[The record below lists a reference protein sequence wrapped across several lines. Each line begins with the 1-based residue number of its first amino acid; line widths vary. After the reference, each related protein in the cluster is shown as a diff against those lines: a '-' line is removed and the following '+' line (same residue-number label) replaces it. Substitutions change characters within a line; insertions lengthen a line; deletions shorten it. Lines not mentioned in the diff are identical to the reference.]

1 MRPGMKMLAARSAG
15 SNGNN
20 NRGDNARGYQQQIGE
35 PVYYPRPYN
44 EGNNRMEDRYGARND
59 GNMEMY
65 GYGNQGAN
73 GAYNRSGMNGPDSWE
88 YTRTDT
94 ANGEMEARR
103 RYRRYDNGRFAP
115 KNEMEGNGGES
126 HYPFVPPPP
135 AYEGGSDMNRIGF
148 SAGGEFRQDYP
159 NNASYPRGE
168 QRPSEMMLGKAE
180 DRKAMRLDPKM
191 AEEWMKMLVN
201 EDGTKGPHWT
211 FEQVRTMM
219 QQHNLSFDTHEF
231 WAVLNA
237 IYSDDVAVAKKYG
250 VNKPEYYIDRAK
262 AWLSD
267 KDAVDGK
274 AAAYFCYVVE
284 QDH

>member
-1 MRPGMKMLAARSAG
+1 MKPGMKMLAARSRSEG
-15 SNGNN
+15 
-20 NRGDNARGYQQQIGE
+20 NARNYRQEMGE
-35 PVYYPRPYN
+35 PVYYPHN
-44 EGNNRMEDRYGARND
+44 EMNDRYDGRRGA
-59 GNMEMY
+59 GMEMY
-65 GYGNQGAN
+65 GYGDHGAE
-73 GAYNRSGMNGPDSWE
+73 GAYNRYEMRSPESWE

-115 KNEMEGNGGES
+115 KNDMEDYGGMA

-168 QRPSEMMLGKAE
+168 QGPSEMMLGKAE
-180 DRKAMRLDPKM
+180 GHKATRLDPKM
-191 AEEWMKMLVN
+191 AEEWMQMLVN

-211 FEQVRTMM
+211 LDQAKTVM
-219 QQHNLSFDTHEF
+219 QQHNLSFDPYEF

-267 KDAVDGK
+267 KDAVEGK
-274 AAAYFCYVVE
+274 AAAYFCYVVK
-284 QDH
+284 